1 MLEGVTPLA
10 AARNIVAA
18 IGGIVESNPD
28 GTVVCRRRH
37 PVSIPQYSAATV
49 AHSLFDAD
57 VISTRSQI
65 APSRGFNRVTI
76 ANEDG
81 AAGSSSDR
89 IEFVADADDDNRGT
103 VRAYLVETRPVVLT
117 HTGNAAT
124 VIASLG
130 TVSRSETET
139 VEFVEGRAST
149 RYPVA
154 AITSA
159 VWQHTDLGA
168 VSADGQSL
176 VAATAG
182 FSLLRVTY
190 TVTSLN
196 WRVALSIDEE
206 VQFVLVDT

>member
-1 MLEGVTPLA
+1 M
-10 AARNIVAA
+10 
-18 IGGIVESNPD
+18 
-28 GTVVCRRRH
+28 
-37 PVSIPQYSAATV
+37 
-49 AHSLFDAD
+49 
-57 VISTRSQI
+57 
-65 APSRGFNRVTI
+65 TI

-103 VRAYLVETRPVVLT
+103 VRAYLVATRPVVLT

-159 VWQHTDLGA
+159 VWQHTDLGS
-168 VSADGQSL
+168 VTADGQSL

-182 FSLLRVTY
+182 FSLLRITY

-206 VQFVLVDT
+206 VQFVLVDK